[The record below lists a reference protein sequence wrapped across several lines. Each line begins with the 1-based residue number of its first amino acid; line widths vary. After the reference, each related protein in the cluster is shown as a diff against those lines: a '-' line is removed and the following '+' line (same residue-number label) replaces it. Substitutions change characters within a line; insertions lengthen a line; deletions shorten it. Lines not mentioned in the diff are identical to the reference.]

1 MRQRLKFLVAAIFVG
16 FAGAGVAQDSAGAD
30 AVSAKG
36 LIGELTVEGESAN
49 VPEPSEEG
57 ENGENSRLSGTAKT
71 EDKAGGA
78 TKPAESKKPI
88 KVEIADFVSFIYTP
102 GPRDPFIS
110 PLASGTVVIEDQSTE
125 DISVES
131 LMAFAEKLKDDLGN
145 RIRVVGI
152 SVPPGGGDNRA
163 LVIYAEGRGE
173 GGNAV
178 VPALPPRTVTV
189 ESGIPV
195 RYPPD
200 ETAFISRL
208 AQLVAQNS
216 PIRLKR
222 DSRTEAVIFPISK
235 IDDRGVQV
243 MLPGYDEPILLPVY
257 RDVETF
263 SGAGE

>member
-1 MRQRLKFLVAAIFVG
+1 MKPQAKILKLLLILGLASTG
-16 FAGAGVAQDSAGAD
+16 LAQNAEDSGP
-30 AVSAKG
+30 VSAKG
-36 LIGELTVEGESAN
+36 LIGELTVEGKSDMGKPSDTGSED
-49 VPEPSEEG
+49 PE
-57 ENGENSRLSGTAKT
+57 T
-71 EDKAGGA
+71 AGGL
-78 TKPAESKKPI
+78 PAVSAEKKGPANGGAKKPS
-88 KVEIADFVSFIYTP
+88 KAEILDFVSFIYTP

-110 PLASGTVVIEDQSTE
+110 PLASGTVVIEDQSTD
-125 DISVES
+125 DISAES

-152 SVPPGGGDNRA
+152 SVPPGGGDSRA

-173 GGNAV
+173 GGKAV

-189 ESGIPV
+189 DGGIPV